1 LEVTHLILTLLLSAA
16 PPKEPL
22 VDAAKL
28 IPNLVVDLRYATED
42 NFLKARVY
50 PETARCLLLESAAK
64 RLAAAAKALETKK
77 LRLKVWDCYRPL
89 SVQFEMWKVFP
100 KRGYV
105 ADPNKGGSHH
115 NRGAAVDLTLVTADG
130 KEVEMPTGFD
140 SFTRAAHHWYTGG
153 TPASLEHRALLREVM
168 EGAGFNRNP
177 MEWWHYDLPESITY
191 PARDDPF
198 T

>member
-1 LEVTHLILTLLLSAA
+1 VTHLLFALMVVAA
-16 PPKEPL
+16 PAKEPL

-28 IPNLVVDLRYATED
+28 IPTLVVDLRYATED

-50 PETARCLLLESAAK
+50 PAEARCLLLEPAAQ
-64 RLAAAAKALETKK
+64 RLAAVAQALEKK
-77 LRLKVWDCYRPL
+77 HYRLKVWDCYRPL
-89 SVQFEMWKVFP
+89 SVQFQMWKVFP

-115 NRGAAVDLTLVTADG
+115 NRGAAVDLTLITPDG
-130 KEVEMPTGFD
+130 KEVEMPTGYD
-140 SFTRAAHHWYTGG
+140 SFTQAAHHWYTGG

-168 EGAGFNRNP
+168 EAAGFNRNP
-177 MEWWHYDLPESITY
+177 MEWWHYDLPESISY